1 MYRVD
6 EIDAH
11 TLKQWIDEGR
21 PVRIIDVRSPA
32 ETARGMIEGSE
43 LVPLHLV
50 PLEASRLLSGN
61 ADEPVVIV
69 CRSGARSFQACAFLN
84 QQGARNTYNLR
95 GGLIGWAGAGYPLAL
110 PSASATSVA

>member
-21 PVRIIDVRSPA
+21 SVRIIDVRSPV
-32 ETARGMIEGSE
+32 ETARGVIEGSE
-43 LVPLHLV
+43 LLPLHLV
-50 PLEASRLLSGN
+50 PLELNRLLTGSP
-61 ADEPVVIV
+61 DEPVVVV
-69 CRSGARSFQACAFLN
+69 CRSGARSYQACAFLN
-84 QQGARNTYNLR
+84 QHGARDTYNLR

-110 PSASATSVA
+110 PGASATSAA